1 MILFA
6 KWAKICYIFFG
17 DYYMNEY
24 KNFSYYFDQIMEY
37 IDYKEWLDFTKKYV
51 SKDKTILDLACGSGT
66 LACLLAVEGYNVDG
80 LDLSENMLSLANDKF
95 KAYHI
100 NNNLYLEDMTN
111 FNLGK
116 AYDAI
121 TCYFDS
127 VNHLPTLQLVKNMM
141 NCVYN
146 HLKKDGLFIFDVF
159 SKSKYEEMDN
169 TDIEEEFD
177 DFSYHWKI
185 HLEKPNILSHDITIN
200 GENHIHEQYNEYY
213 YEINDFI
220 DNDKFEKI
228 AIVGDFNDDLQ
239 YEDERIL
246 VVLRKKN

>member
-1 MILFA
+1 
-6 KWAKICYIFFG
+6 
-17 DYYMNEY
+17 
-24 KNFSYYFDQIMEY
+24 
-37 IDYKEWLDFTKKYV
+37 
-51 SKDKTILDLACGSGT
+51 
-66 LACLLAVEGYNVDG
+66 
-80 LDLSENMLSLANDKF
+80 
-95 KAYHI
+95 
-100 NNNLYLEDMTN
+100 
-111 FNLGK
+111 
-116 AYDAI
+116 
-121 TCYFDS
+121 
-127 VNHLPTLQLVKNMM
+127 
-141 NCVYN
+141 
-146 HLKKDGLFIFDVF
+146 
-159 SKSKYEEMDN
+159 MDN